1 MSVEEMEDKVW
12 VTMAA
17 TVNFGN
23 YENIK
28 IDMGQSRTVGP
39 DDDPDE
45 LRMEIAR
52 KILSDVV
59 DMIDEV
65 KPGGALKPSSGRK
78 TETDN
83 PPRRRTRQGG

>member
-17 TVNFGN
+17 TVNLGN

-28 IDMGQSRTVGP
+28 VDMGQSRTVGP

-45 LRMEIAR
+45 LRMDIAR
-52 KILSDVV
+52 KILSDVL
-59 DMIDEV
+59 DMSEEI
-65 KPGGALKPSSGRK
+65 KPGGVLKLPSGRK

-83 PPRRRTRQGG
+83 PPRRRTR

>member
-1 MSVEEMEDKVW
+1 MSVGEMEDKVW

-17 TVNFGN
+17 TVNLGN

-28 IDMGQSRTVGP
+28 IDTGQSRTVGP

-45 LRMEIAR
+45 LRMEMAR

-65 KPGGALKPSSGRK
+65 KPGGALKLPSGRK
-78 TETDN
+78 TES
-83 PPRRRTRQGG
+83 PLPRSFRRREK

>member
-1 MSVEEMEDKVW
+1 MSVGEMEDKVW

-17 TVNFGN
+17 TVNLGN

-45 LRMEIAR
+45 LRMEMAL

-65 KPGGALKPSSGRK
+65 KPGGALKPSGGRK
-78 TETDN
+78 T
-83 PPRRRTRQGG
+83 